1 MALQFPGESKAY
13 REARDRLLEREV
25 DLRRAAEAVAK
36 ARRELPPG
44 GPVPRDYVFEGA
56 GPDGAPT
63 QLKLSALFGRHD
75 TLLVYSYMFGPE
87 RQQPCSMCTPLLD
100 GLDAGAEHIAQR
112 ASLVAVA
119 ESPAARLLSFA
130 RDRGWRDLRVLSTA
144 GNDYNRDYHGKT
156 PDGRDTTMLNVF
168 RRDGAEI
175 RHFWGSELVYAPQD
189 PGQDHRA
196 MDLLNPIFMA
206 LDLTPEGR
214 GDFYTKLRY

>member
-1 MALQFPGESKAY
+1 MAIQFPGESRAY
-13 REARDRLLEREV
+13 REARDRLLQREIDV
-25 DLRRAAEAVAK
+25 RRAAEAAAK

-56 GPDGAPT
+56 GPDALPAPI
-63 QLKLSALFGRHD
+63 KLSALFGRHD
-75 TLLVYSYMFGPE
+75 TLIVYSYMFGPE
-87 RQQPCSMCTPLLD
+87 RQQPCPMCTPLLD
-100 GLDAGAEHIAQR
+100 GLDVGAEHIGQR
-112 ASLVAVA
+112 ASLVVVA
-119 ESPAARLLSFA
+119 ESPADRLLSFA
-130 RDRGWRDLRVLSTA
+130 RDRGWRGLRLLSTA

-196 MDLLNPIFMA
+196 MDLLNPIFAA